1 MIPSVRGEIGLYE
14 TLVFSLTICE
24 LKPKY
29 KFIAFDY
36 SIVIEYFFDMNS
48 MIVHVDMYV
57 FPCMMAW

>member
-1 MIPSVRGEIGLYE
+1 MWTKTKI
-14 TLVFSLTICE
+14 
-24 LKPKY
+24 

-57 FPCMMAW
+57 FPCMMAWWGGIYACLDNSS